1 MLFRSIQLNSTN
13 IDYANARSNIAF
25 IYANSSLQQLSNAT
39 YLSTG
44 TVNTA
49 RLATGTANSST
60 YLRGDQTWAPVN
72 NPPLINQDNSANSDL
87 YFPTMVYNT
96 VSGYMEN
103 AYVANTKLYFNPS
116 SGTLY
121 ATAFSN
127 LSDQTIKENVI
138 PLQNSIDIL
147 NTLNPVQFSWKENGQ
162 SSFGFIAQEVEQV
175 LPQIVSTAN
184 NFKSVNYQALIAL
197 LVDAVKTQQK
207 EIEELKKK

>member
-1 MLFRSIQLNSTN
+1 MLFRS
-13 IDYANARSNIAF
+13 
-25 IYANSSLQQLSNAT
+25 
-39 YLSTG
+39 
-44 TVNTA
+44 
-49 RLATGTANSST
+49 
-60 YLRGDQTWAPVN
+60 
-72 NPPLINQDNSANSDL
+72 
-87 YFPTMVYNT
+87 VYNT